1 MMEEYSAET
10 YGERIAAIYDELYTS
25 YDPAAIHFLAQL
37 AKTGPALELG
47 IGTGRFALPL
57 QAMGVEVIG
66 IDASPAMVERLHGKP
81 GGERIPVT
89 LGDFT
94 MVELP
99 GKFPLIYLVFN
110 TIFGLLTQEAQI
122 RCFENVARH
131 LEPEGVFVVEAFVP
145 DLKRYVDGQ
154 SLRVTSMDN
163 DILRLDAATVDIPNQ
178 LITAQHMHVSIR
190 GVQLFPVRLRY
201 IWPAEMDLMARMAGM
216 QLRQRWSS
224 WDQAAYTST
233 SMRHISLYELAA

>member
-66 IDASPAMVERLHGKP
+66 IDASPAMVERLHAKP
-81 GGERIPVT
+81 GGDRIPVT

-94 MVELP
+94 LVELP
-99 GKFPLIYLVFN
+99 AKYPLVYLVFN
-110 TIFGLLTQEAQI
+110 TIFGLLTQAAQI

-131 LEPEGVFVVEAFVP
+131 LEPGGVFVVEAFVP

-154 SLRVTSMDN
+154 SLRVTGMDN
-163 DILRLDAATVDIPNQ
+163 DSLRLDAATVDFANQ
-178 LITAQHMHVSIR
+178 LIIAQHIHVSGH

-201 IWPAEMDLMARMAGM
+201 IWPSEMDLMARLAGL

-224 WDQAAYTST
+224 WDQAAFTSN
-233 SMRHISLYELAA
+233 SLRHISLYELA